1 MAGNGLAG
9 NVDFGGKN
17 MDRLNMCVAFGGKMS
32 KYRLIMEKR
41 KSNQNCF
48 RILCFGF
55 RRAFP
60 FQDVGGHSMPPYY
73 WRPSSRAITSVRN
86 IFRHSEF

>member
-1 MAGNGLAG
+1 MGVLAGEVSGGRGFWREMVLAG

-60 FQDVGGHSMPPYY
+60 FQDVGGHSMPPY
-73 WRPSSRAITSVRN
+73 
-86 IFRHSEF
+86 